1 MARRESRRH
10 LDAAGRRQDDPVTRV
25 LYTAFDVVPAPK
37 GASTH
42 IQHFVRALVHAGF
55 EVDLVTPGD
64 GILPEKD
71 RFEGARVLRVPGE
84 AGGNYL
90 TRAVAFSRAVERHVL
105 EADPYDVVHFRSIW
119 GGLQLGRLRGS
130 LGFRTLFEVNGLPSV
145 ELKYHY
151 PTLRDTDLLSKMRE
165 QELATLALS
174 DAIVCVSSV
183 TRDYLVSLGVER
195 ERIEVI
201 PNGVA
206 VEEFE
211 QCEETPFSTDRIPT
225 FLYLGTLAEWQGL
238 ELLLDAWRIVAARRP
253 IRLRVVGRGRSRQR
267 KVLARRLRK
276 LGLDELV
283 SVEAPVPH
291 HDVPS
296 LFAGIDACVAPLL
309 ANDRNVTQGCCPI
322 KVLEYMASG
331 RPIVASNLPVVRELL
346 REDIDARLFAPGD
359 AADLAAQILRLAD
372 DPEKANVMA
381 ARALERVRAE
391 FPWKRARRRL
401 VRLYDERLD
410 VRAGPPR
417 ASDTVPA

>member
-1 MARRESRRH
+1 M
-10 LDAAGRRQDDPVTRV
+10 TRV

-42 IQHFVRALVHAGF
+42 IQHFVRALVEAGF

-64 GILPEKD
+64 GILPEED
-71 RFEGARVLRVPGE
+71 RLEGARVLRVPGE
-84 AGGNYL
+84 VGDNYL

-151 PTLRDTDLLSKMRE
+151 PALRDTDLLRKMRE

-201 PNGVA
+201 PNGVS

-211 QCEETPFSTDRIPT
+211 PGAEVPFAPDRIPT
-225 FLYLGTLAEWQGL
+225 FLYLGTLTEWQGL
-238 ELLLDAWRIVAARRP
+238 ELLLDAWRIVAAKRP
-253 IRLRVVGRGRSRQR
+253 MRLRVVGRGRSRQR
-267 KVLARRLRK
+267 KLLAKRLRK

-291 HDVPS
+291 HEVPS
-296 LFAGIDACVAPLL
+296 LFAGVDACVAPLL

-346 REDIDARLFAPGD
+346 REDVEARLFSPGD
-359 AADLAAQILRLAD
+359 AEDLASQVLRLAD
-372 DPEKANVMA
+372 DPQKAKLMA
-381 ARALERVRAE
+381 GRALDRVRTE

-401 VRLYDERLD
+401 VRLYEERLGITAD
-410 VRAGPPR
+410 PPR
-417 ASDTVPA
+417 AFDTAPA